1 MVTDSFRVNVSVS
14 APCIKEIDELLAK
27 YEMFNGH
34 ADFVFTAVRNFFVEC
49 TTRFQSYLSQCKEK
63 GQTPL
68 EIVTLFD
75 EATERYGK
83 HLSDSYSNVYPG
95 QNAIQIII
103 RPKKSFYEKICVL
116 SSYLFRSD
124 DKVSLIKTCRMAVF
138 WYLGK
143 MNASS
148 FEDNSFEEELSG
160 LRALVANS
168 KIDLGVEQ
176 YKRQT
181 HIP

>member
-1 MVTDSFRVNVSVS
+1 MVTDSFRINVSVS
-14 APCIKEIDELLAK
+14 APCIKEIDDLLAK

-34 ADFVFTAVRNFFVEC
+34 ADFVFTAVRNFFVDC
-49 TTRFQSYLSQCKEK
+49 ITRFQSYLRQCKEE

-83 HLSDSYSNVYPG
+83 RLLNSYSNVYPG

-103 RPKKSFYEKICVL
+103 RPKKSFYEKIRVL
-116 SSYLFRSD
+116 SNYLFGSD
-124 DKVSLIKTCRMAVF
+124 DKASLIKTCRMAVF

-143 MNASS
+143 MNATSY
-148 FEDNSFEEELSG
+148 EDNSFEEELSE
-160 LRALVANS
+160 LRVIAANR
-168 KIDLGVEQ
+168 KIDLGVE
-176 YKRQT
+176 
-181 HIP
+181 